1 MTLALTNDDCN
12 GGNMDE
18 VFRALAERATE
29 RAEKIGPLHAEITAN
44 AGSGWYV
51 VSTHPAHEFV
61 AAAHLSARRFGIYV
75 PVLEDVVF
83 GLKGKRRV
91 SRRMFPGYVFV
102 FVWGI
107 AQHVARIHA
116 CPGVARVLM
125 SGDEHPAQIG
135 QDFIDATLIAEARS
149 IALAEGLYWKSKN
162 RRKMKRRA
170 WSEPEILT
178 SSPKCY
184 FSNIDSLDDESRVGV
199 LHKALGLS

>member
-1 MTLALTNDDCN
+1 MTLALTDDDRN
-12 GGNMDE
+12 GGNMDD

-29 RAEKIGPLHAEITAN
+29 RAERIGPLNAELIAN
-44 AGSGWYV
+44 AEAGWYV
-51 VSTHPAHEFV
+51 VSKHPAHELV
-61 AAAHLSARRFGIYV
+61 AAAHLSARRFGVYV
-75 PVLEDVVF
+75 PTLEDVVY
-83 GLKGKRRV
+83 GPKGKRRL

-125 SGDEHPAQIG
+125 LGDEHPAPIG
-135 QDFIDATLIAEARS
+135 QDFIDGAQAAEARS

-170 WSEPEILT
+170 WTEPEILT

>member
-1 MTLALTNDDCN
+1 MTLALTDDDRN

-29 RAEKIGPLHAEITAN
+29 RAEKIGPLNAELVAN
-44 AGSGWYV
+44 AESGWYV
-51 VSTHPAHEFV
+51 VSTHPAHELI
-61 AAAHLSARRFGIYV
+61 AAAHLSSRRFGVYV
-75 PVLEDVVF
+75 PTLEDVVF
-83 GLKGKRRV
+83 GPKGKRRL

-125 SGDEHPAQIG
+125 LGDEHPAPIG
-135 QDFIDATLIAEARS
+135 QDFIDDAQAAEARS
-149 IALAEGLYWKSKN
+149 IALAEGLYWRGKKERKRWRN
-162 RRKMKRRA
+162 RA
-170 WSEPEILT
+170 DPENLLI

-184 FSNIDSLDDESRVGV
+184 LSNIESLDGEARVG
-199 LHKALGLS
+199 LLQKALGLQ